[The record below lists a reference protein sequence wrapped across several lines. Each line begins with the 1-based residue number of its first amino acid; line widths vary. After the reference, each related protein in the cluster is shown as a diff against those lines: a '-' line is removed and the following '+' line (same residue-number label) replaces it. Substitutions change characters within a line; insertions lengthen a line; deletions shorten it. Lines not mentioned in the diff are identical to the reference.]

1 MIRRPNSQQ
10 QKRRGFTLIE
20 LLVVISIIAVLMSLI
35 LPAIQNAREAG
46 RRTQCLNNLK
56 NLGLAMHNYGTTNRG
71 RLPSYGYF
79 AYTGSGV
86 ATEGRSWV
94 VELLPYLDQQSI
106 SDRWEKTLPWTDTT
120 TFFPGTQ
127 DTNGDLATT
136 TYIPVLACPDDASA
150 HQINGGL
157 TYVVNAGFG
166 DNITQ
171 FDFSVPQG
179 HNFNLVAFDFSG
191 SVSPPATPDGVTAVM
206 GDRRDQGITRD
217 TGMFWADVSD
227 STASGYAT
235 TNRSQTLDTIY
246 DGAANTIML
255 TENLN
260 AGVTSWANPDA
271 KSCTFYFP
279 FDTPAPGGSTLLAP
293 ALNPTLPTHY
303 QMPFINDNKAGPE
316 GDSPFPSSFHPGGV
330 NYCNAEGGAKF
341 LAEDINRNVYVQL
354 ITPAGTKLLGAG
366 MLPAEAPLKG
376 EF

>member
-10 QKRRGFTLIE
+10 PKRRGFTLIE

-79 AYTGSGV
+79 AYTGSGNAV
-86 ATEGRSWV
+86 EGHSWV
-94 VELLPYLDQQSI
+94 VELLPYLDQQTI
-106 SDRWEKTLPWTDTT
+106 SDRWQKSLPWNDPTL
-120 TFFPGTQ
+120 FPNTQ
-127 DTNGDLATT
+127 DSNQNLALE
-136 TYIPVLACPDDASA
+136 TYIAVLACPDDASA
-150 HQINGGL
+150 HQISGGL
-157 TYVVNAGFG
+157 TYVVNAGVG
-166 DNITQ
+166 NEITAI
-171 FDFSVPQG
+171 DLSIPQG
-179 HNFNLVAFDFSG
+179 HNFNLAGYDFSTP
-191 SVSPPATPDGVTAVM
+191 SDTVSQSDVN
-206 GDRRDQGITRD
+206 ITRD
-217 TGMFWADVSD
+217 CGMFWANVTDTTGMYQNLVVS
-227 STASGYAT
+227 
-235 TNRSQTLDTIY
+235 NQSQTLDTIY

-260 AGVTSWANPDA
+260 AGVGANGNSWANPDA

-279 FDTPAPGGSTLLAP
+279 LEAPNGTLAGSTLLNPLASSTIMP
-293 ALNPTLPTHY
+293 AQY
-303 QMPFINDNKAGPE
+303 QTPFINENKAGPD

-341 LAEDINRNVYVQL
+341 LAEDIDRNVYLKL
-354 ITPAGTKLLGAG
+354 ITPAGTKLRGTAN
-366 MLPAEAPLKG
+366 LPSEGPLKG